1 MKDEGEKTRI
11 AASTLWGGMS
21 LPVQKSSNASF
32 NLVTKPLLQASLLL
46 PRARATGAAIQRP
59 GASLPVASLVGSPA
73 WGWRFA
79 KQRVSPR
86 DSCNE
91 KPKQAGLTSSA
102 GEQPR
107 TPLQL
112 PCLQRV
118 GGREPGQSR
127 ALPFRALTFL
137 RAYLNFQR
145 KRFGFWFTSG
155 PRSPFP
161 RGESFGDLR
170 DSALVAAKRQ
180 MGI

>member
-1 MKDEGEKTRI
+1 M
-11 AASTLWGGMS
+11 
-21 LPVQKSSNASF
+21 PVQKSSNASF

-46 PRARATGAAIQRP
+46 PRARATGAAIQRS

-73 WGWRFA
+73 RGWRFA
-79 KQRVSPR
+79 KQRASPR
-86 DSCNE
+86 DSCN
-91 KPKQAGLTSSA
+91 KKTKAGWTN
-102 GEQPR
+102 EQR
-107 TPLQL
+107 RRATAHASLHLQ
-112 PCLQRV
+112 CLQRV

-170 DSALVAAKRQ
+170 ESALVAVKRQ